1 MKKSNKKNEYSP
13 QLLNFLNILCKYKN
27 EGITVNQMMINE
39 RLLQNERR
47 SKSIM
52 IPIEV

>member
-1 MKKSNKKNEYSP
+1 MKKDHKKNEYSL

-27 EGITVNQMMINE
+27 QGITVNQMLINE
-39 RLLQNERR
+39 SLLQNEIRF
-47 SKSIM
+47 KNIM